1 MQRETSGLLVIDK
14 PVNITSAQ
22 AVAIVKKTFNLKKV
36 GHTGTLD
43 PFATGVLVCCINSAT
58 RLSDFLI
65 KNKKKYEALLHLGIE
80 TDTQDLSGQI
90 ISECNEIYF
99 SEQKIRAAFQR
110 LVGISKQAPPVY
122 SALKHEGVPLYKLAR
137 SGKPIHKA
145 PRQISIESIKVL
157 NINLPEIHF
166 EVTCSSG
173 TYIRTLGADI
183 GTALGCGAYLKKLK
197 RLENNGFSITSAIN
211 LTQIKKIA
219 SSEESDKV
227 FSENL
232 VIMADVPL
240 NMPFRMVNDT
250 LSAMIKHGKTITEQ
264 HIPQKKIENKTKMI
278 KVIDND
284 NNLIAILNYDNKT
297 KRYKYC
303 CVFTS

>member
-1 MQRETSGLLVIDK
+1 MQRQASGILVIDK
-14 PVNITSAQ
+14 PVNTTSAQ
-22 AVAIVKKTFNLKKV
+22 AVAIVKKTFNLRKV

-43 PFATGVLVCCINSAT
+43 PFATGVLVCCINNAT

-65 KNKKKYEALLHLGIE
+65 KDKKKYAALLHLGIE

-99 SEQKIRAAFQR
+99 TEEKIRAAFQ
-110 LVGISKQAPPVY
+110 LLEGISEQVPPAY
-122 SALKHEGVPLYKLAR
+122 SALKHNGVPLYKLAR
-137 SGKPIHKA
+137 SGNPIQKA
-145 PRQISIESIKVL
+145 PRPVNIESIKIL

-166 EVTCSSG
+166 EVVCSSG

-197 RLENNGFSITSAIN
+197 RLENNGFPITSAIN

-219 SSEESDKV
+219 SSEEADKIL
-227 FSENL
+227 SENL
-232 VIMADVPL
+232 VVMTDIPL
-240 NMPFRMVNDT
+240 NMPFRMVSDT
-250 LSAMIKHGKTITEQ
+250 LSTMIKHGNIITEK
-264 HIPQKKIENKTKMI
+264 HIPQKKIENKTKLVKI
-278 KVIDND
+278 IDKD